1 MVYCT
6 ISTNLTKSCCHKNQI
21 KNFVDIDLILSRR
34 KMFTLI
40 LVYTKYTI
48 KTENKIIS

>member
-6 ISTNLTKSCCHKNQI
+6 MSTNLTESCCHKNQI
-21 KNFVDIDLILSRR
+21 TNFVDTDLILSRKKR
-34 KMFTLI
+34 FTLT